1 MNLQKVQSVETQE
14 WMEIYL
20 SVVLLLRHRFDFTY
34 VIILIYIMGFTFVL
48 KNLYF
53 CQINNSRNAMY
64 YGLATDIIEIA
75 A

>member
-1 MNLQKVQSVETQE
+1 
-14 WMEIYL
+14 MEIYL
-20 SVVLLLRHRFDFTY
+20 SVLLLLRFDFKY

-64 YGLATDIIEIA
+64 CGIATDIVEIA